1 MLLCAASMLVM
12 LFQLLSGGL
21 ETMKPYHHGRKW
33 WWKARK
39 FLLPWE
45 KLRRRLMVAPPPPPA
60 PPPAPDTEE
69 KVEGAAEG
77 EKKKILLYTSF
88 FGYKDWGGFGSE
100 ALSRCGRRARN
111 CQVAILD
118 EEEEGE
124 GGREGAVARADAVLF
139 HLVEMI
145 TWNRADLEEINR
157 WRKQD
162 QR

>member
-157 WRKQD
+157 WRKHD

>member
-1 MLLCAASMLVM
+1 MLVM